1 MAFTG
6 CTGKGIA
13 ISSPSP
19 LRNAR
24 QNTENRARRPRL
36 EACCFD
42 SGLSVTSDEDVPL
55 DVELGDG
62 GSVSELSQVG
72 EAATWGVAVG
82 MVVWVGVVGA
92 SAARFAATSRS
103 TATASLARSG

>member
-1 MAFTG
+1 MTHLARFRWISATALVIGMLLAMA
-6 CTGKGIA
+6 A
-13 ISSPSP
+13 APA
-19 LRNAR
+19 LAHR
-24 QNTENRARRPRL
+24 
-36 EACCFD
+36 
-42 SGLSVTSDEDVPL
+42 EDVPL